1 MLGRVMAPKDGH
13 HQTTHPQ
20 SRRIRR
26 EVFAGVTKL
35 RTLRWSV
42 RGVCV
47 TTGPLR
53 GRWEV

>member
-26 EVFAGVTKL
+26 EVFAGMTKL